1 MVNVWA
7 GEAAMSGVA
16 TECAGRGLAG
26 CAVVVCEFC
35 TNEQVT
41 AVW

>member
-16 TECAGRGLAG
+16 TECADRELAG

-41 AVW
+41 TVW